1 MDNNDLF
8 ILFPDLRH
16 GWFDAKIK
24 KTMEHINM
32 NALNTI
38 VANAM
43 ENSKLGEAG
52 FDEHDIFSP
61 PSIEEKIYFDD
72 TLPPIYDDYN
82 DSSLLLPPVMED
94 KFDYDY
100 NIPPIFDS
108 YFVEIAPT
116 TINKNDYAYVGSS
129 NNFMH
134 ETHDMNALC
143 DSYIVEF
150 AHDATESYYERGKYG
165 YRNFHVTKMPLYVLK
180 FF

>member
-24 KTMEHINM
+24 KPMEHINM

-38 VANAM
+38 VVNDM

-108 YFVEIAPT
+108 YFVEFAPT
-116 TINKNDYAYVGSS
+116 TINKNDYAYLGVVII
-129 NNFMH
+129 
-134 ETHDMNALC
+134 LC
-143 DSYIVEF
+143 MRLMI
-150 AHDATESYYERGKYG
+150 R
-165 YRNFHVTKMPLYVLK
+165 MLYVIVILLSLLMLLLK
-180 FF
+180 VIMREENMVVEIFMLLKCLSMC